1 MTGGGAA
8 VASPGGSD
16 GHDGGDMVEDTAV
29 DEYDT
34 LAAWTAEAL
43 TDLSPSHAVP
53 GACRGSANPAAL
65 AWLAEALEIT
75 PTTRVL
81 DTGGGLGGPAAWLAE
96 RYGARPVVCEPMLR
110 AAQWGRHLFA
120 LPSVA
125 ASAQGLPFAHGS
137 FDAAWALGVLSTV
150 GDKRAVL
157 DEARRVLTPSGRLG
171 LLEYVATSTP
181 VPDPPSGNEFL
192 SADAITGLLDDHGF
206 VVVTTVDGAR
216 LPAAPLAWQ
225 ARISQVKAAVA
236 RAHPASPVLERAD
249 AQERRFA
256 ELLADGHLSTFLV
269 HAVAT
274 G

>member
-1 MTGGGAA
+1 MTGGGGAA
-8 VASPGGSD
+8 VGASD
-16 GHDGGDMVEDTAV
+16 GHHSGDVVEDTAV

-43 TDLSPSHAVP
+43 TELSPSHAVP
-53 GACRGSANPAAL
+53 GACRGSGNPAAL
-65 AWLAEALEIT
+65 AWLAEALEIS

-96 RYGARPVVCEPMLR
+96 RYGARPVVCEPMVR
-110 AAQWGRHLFA
+110 AARWGRHLFA

-125 ASAQGLPFAHGS
+125 ASAQGLPFAHGR

-150 GDKRAVL
+150 RDKRLFL
-157 DEARRVLTPSGRLG
+157 DEVRRVLTPSGRLG
-171 LLEYVATSTP
+171 LLEYVATSPP

-192 SADAITGLLDDHGF
+192 SVDDITELLDDHGF
-206 VVVTTVDGAR
+206 VVVTTVDGSR
-216 LPAAPLAWQ
+216 LPTAPLAWQ
-225 ARISQVKAAVA
+225 ARVAQVKATVA
-236 RAHPASPVLERAD
+236 RAHPGSPVLERAD

-256 ELLADGHLSTFLV
+256 ELLADRHLSTFLV